1 MYNVHNVK
9 LNNVNNWINIL
20 ELEKNPFQNMSLAI
34 MCKWAYELVS
44 VWNWTVIYWGSV
56 VNFL

>member
-20 ELEKNPFQNMSLAI
+20 ELEKNISKYEPGHYVQMS
-34 MCKWAYELVS
+34 
-44 VWNWTVIYWGSV
+44 
-56 VNFL
+56 